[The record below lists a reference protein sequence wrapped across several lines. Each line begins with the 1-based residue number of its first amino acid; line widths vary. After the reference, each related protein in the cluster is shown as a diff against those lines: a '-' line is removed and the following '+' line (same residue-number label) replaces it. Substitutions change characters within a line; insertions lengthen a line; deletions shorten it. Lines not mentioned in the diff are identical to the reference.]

1 MNKKVL
7 ITGGAGYIGSITAQV
22 LKEQGFTPIIFD
34 NLITGHTYSVK
45 EFQLYQGDLQKDT
58 NLLKEVFEKEKPE
71 AVVHFA
77 AWSLVGE
84 SVTDPQKYFLNNDVG
99 TLNLLRQM
107 LESKVLKFVFSSTAA
122 TYGEPEKVPID
133 ENDPKEPTNPYGESK
148 LIIERFLKWYGQAY
162 NLSSVALRYFNA
174 CGASLDGKI
183 GEDHQPESHLIPLAI
198 QAAMGKRKEFKIFG
212 DDYKTPDG
220 TCIRDYIHVLD
231 LAQAHVDALKSFD
244 QKNNQGFRAYNVGTG
259 NGFSVLQVVEMVKKV
274 SGINFETPIGERRAG
289 DPAQLIAKAD
299 KIQKE
304 LGWQSKYS
312 DLKTIVESAWKFHN
326 QYPDGYPK

>member
-7 ITGGAGYIGSITAQV
+7 VTGGAGYIGSITCQV
-22 LKEQGFTPIIFD
+22 LKENGFTPIIFD
-34 NLITGHTYSVK
+34 NLITGHKHPVK
-45 EFQLYQGDLQKDT
+45 EFQLYQGGLQKDS
-58 NLLKEVFEKEKPE
+58 NLLKEVFAKEKPE
-71 AVVHFA
+71 AVIHFA

-99 TLNLLRQM
+99 TLNLLREM
-107 LESKVLKFVFSSTAA
+107 LSAKVLKFVFSSTAA

-133 ENDPKEPTNPYGESK
+133 EDDPKDPTNPYGESK
-148 LIIERFLKWYGQAY
+148 LIIEKFLKWYGQAY

-174 CGASLDGKI
+174 CGAALDGKI
-183 GEDHQPESHLIPLAI
+183 GEDHQPESHLIPLTI

-244 QKNNQGFRAYNVGTG
+244 QKGNEGFRAYNVGTS
-259 NGFSVLQVVEMVKKV
+259 NGFSVKQVVEMVKEISK
-274 SGINFETPIGERRAG
+274 IDFETPIGERRAG
-289 DPAQLIAKAD
+289 DPAQLVAKAD
-299 KIQKE
+299 KIKKE
-304 LGWQSKYS
+304 LGWSPQYS
-312 DLKTIVESAWKFHN
+312 DLKTIVQSAWKFHN
-326 QYPDGYPK
+326 LYPDGYPE

>member
-7 ITGGAGYIGSITAQV
+7 VTGGAGYIGSITAQV
-22 LKEQGFTPIIFD
+22 LKEQGFTPVIFD
-34 NLITGHTYSVK
+34 NLITGHSYPVK
-45 EFQLYQGDLQKDT
+45 EFQLYQGDLQKDA

-84 SVTDPQKYFLNNDVG
+84 SVTDPQKYFLNNDTG

-122 TYGEPEKVPID
+122 TYGEPKKVPID
-133 ENDPKEPTNPYGESK
+133 ENDPKEPTSPYGESK

-162 NLSSVALRYFNA
+162 NLSSIALRYFNA
-174 CGASLDGKI
+174 CGAALDGKI

-212 DDYKTPDG
+212 DDYQTPDG

-244 QKNNQGFRAYNVGTG
+244 QKDNQGFRSYNVGTG
-259 NGFSVLQVVEMVKKV
+259 NGFSVLEVVEMVKKV
-274 SGINFETPIGERRAG
+274 SGINFETPIGERRTG

>member
-7 ITGGAGYIGSITAQV
+7 VTGGSGYIGSITAQV

-34 NLITGHTYSVK
+34 NLITGHTHPVK

-77 AWSLVGE
+77 AWSLIGE

-107 LESKVLKFVFSSTAA
+107 LENKVLKFVFSSTAA
-122 TYGEPEKVPID
+122 TYGEPKKVPID
-133 ENDPKEPTNPYGESK
+133 EDDPKEPTNPYGESK

-174 CGASLDGKI
+174 CGAALDGKI

>member
-7 ITGGAGYIGSITAQV
+7 VTGGAGYIGSITAQV
-22 LKEQGFTPIIFD
+22 LKEQDFTPIIFD

-45 EFQLYQGDLQKDT
+45 EFQLYQGDLQEDA

-133 ENDPKEPTNPYGESK
+133 ENDPKEPTSPYGESK

-174 CGASLDGKI
+174 CGAALNGKI
-183 GEDHQPESHLIPLAI
+183 GEDHRPESHLIPLAI

-212 DDYKTPDG
+212 NDYQTPDG

>member
-274 SGINFETPIGERRAG
+274 SGINFETPMGERRAG